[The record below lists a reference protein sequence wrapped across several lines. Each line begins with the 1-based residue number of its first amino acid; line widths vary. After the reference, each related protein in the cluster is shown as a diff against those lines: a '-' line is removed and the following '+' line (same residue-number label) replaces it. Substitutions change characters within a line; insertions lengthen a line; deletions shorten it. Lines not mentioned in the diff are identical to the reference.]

1 MTVYGAEGLRVAYKI
16 IHANLFVKVI
26 RVLKKIYTFAPLKLY
41 NTISYS
47 IMNITQEKI
56 DKLNSIVT
64 IKIQPEDY
72 QSKVEKAIKENAKKA
87 KIAGFRPGMV
97 PPAHIKKMYGKS
109 ILVDT
114 INNLLSDSLNNYIN
128 ENKIEVLGQPLPKID
143 ETTNFNWDFNENFEF
158 NYEVG
163 LAPEFAVDFSAK
175 DVLTQYEIKVDD
187 ETLAARIKNIRRSY
201 GKMTNPDVS
210 AEEDVLYSELQQL
223 SPDGSVFEG
232 GISNTTSVRIDQ
244 IKDAKVKA
252 SLIGL
257 KKGDVVVIDLQ
268 EAFDNDA
275 AKVAGLLNIDE
286 ETAAELK
293 SKFQLTVKNVN
304 RLEESDLN
312 QEFFDKLFGA
322 GAVTTEEEFTAKIKE
337 EVEAMSAQDAERKLQ
352 NDLYNYTLEK
362 IKFELPDEFLKR
374 WLKATN
380 EQLTDEELNKDYDSF
395 AKNLK
400 WTLIENKVIKDNQIE
415 IKYEDVFDLAKQ
427 RLDAQFRMY
436 SPQPLSDEQLGQY
449 TVQYLQNKDNGTKI
463 FEEIKAIKTLDFL
476 KTVVTLDKKE
486 ITHEEFSKL
495 GA

>member
-1 MTVYGAEGLRVAYKI
+1 MLLELELGFSKK
-16 IHANLFVKVI
+16 FVP
-26 RVLKKIYTFAPLKLY
+26 LHPLKLY

-72 QSKVEKAIKENAKKA
+72 QAKVDKAIKENAKKA

-114 INNLLSDSLNNYIN
+114 INNLLSDSLNNYIS

-143 ETTNFNWDFNENFEF
+143 ETTNFNWDFTENFEF

-163 LAPEFAVDFSAK
+163 LAPEFEVNFSAADK
-175 DVLTQYEIKVDD
+175 LTQYEIKVDD

-210 AEEDVLYSELQQL
+210 ADDDVLYSELKQL
-223 SPDGSVFEG
+223 SPDGSVFED
-232 GISNTTSVRIDQ
+232 GISNTTSVRLDQ
-244 IKDAKVKA
+244 VKDEKVKK

-257 KKGDVVVIDLQ
+257 KKEDVIVIDIQ
-268 EAFDNDA
+268 KAFDNDA

-286 ETAAELK
+286 EEAAGLK

-322 GAVTTEEEFTAKIKE
+322 GAVTTEEEFKAKIKE
-337 EVEAMSAQDAERKLQ
+337 EVAAMGAQDSERRLQ
-352 NDLYNYTLEK
+352 NDLYNYALDK

-380 EQLTDEELNKDYDSF
+380 EQLTDEELEKDYDSF

-400 WTLIENKVIKDNQIE
+400 WTLIENKVIKENKLE
-415 IKYEDVFDLAKQ
+415 IKYEEVFELAKQ

-436 SPQPLSDEQLGQY
+436 SPQALTEEQLGQY
-449 TVQYLQNKDNGTKI
+449 TVQYLQNKENGNKI
-463 FEEIKAIKTLDFL
+463 FEEVKAIKTLDFL
-476 KTVVTLDKKE
+476 KTIVTLNKKE
-486 ITHEEFSKL
+486 ITHDEFSKL
-495 GA
+495 PA

>member
-1 MTVYGAEGLRVAYKI
+1 
-16 IHANLFVKVI
+16 
-26 RVLKKIYTFAPLKLY
+26 
-41 NTISYS
+41 
-47 IMNITQEKI
+47 MNITQEKI
-56 DKLNSIVT
+56 DSLNSIVT

-72 QSKVEKAIKENAKKA
+72 QPKVDKAIKENAKKA

-114 INNLLSDSLNNYIN
+114 INNLLSDSLNNYIT

-143 ETTNFNWDFNENFEF
+143 DNTNLNWDFAENFEF

-163 LAPEFAVDFSAK
+163 LAPEFEVNFSSADK
-175 DVLTQYEIKVDD
+175 LTQYEIKVDD

-210 AEEDVLYSELQQL
+210 ADDDVLYSELKQL

-232 GISNTTSVRIDQ
+232 GISNTTSVRLDQ
-244 IKDAKVKA
+244 IKDEKIKK

-257 KKGDVVVIDLQ
+257 KKEDVLSFDIQ
-268 EAFDNDA
+268 KAFDNDA
-275 AKVAGLLNIDE
+275 AKVAGLLNIE
-286 ETAAELK
+286 EEEAADLK

-322 GAVTTEEEFTAKIKE
+322 GVVTTEEEFKAKITE
-337 EVEAMSAQDAERKLQ
+337 EVEAMSAQDAERRLQ
-352 NDLYNYTLEK
+352 NDLYNYALNK
-362 IKFELPDEFLKR
+362 IQFDLPDEFLKR

-380 EQLTDEELNKDYDSF
+380 EKLTDEELDKDYDNF

-400 WTLIENKVIKDNQIE
+400 WTLIENKIIKENSIE
-415 IKYEDVFDLAKQ
+415 IKYEDVFELAKQ

-436 SPQPLSDEQLGQY
+436 SPQPLAEEQLAQY
-449 TVQYLQNKDNGTKI
+449 TVQYLQNKENGNKI
-463 FEEIKAIKTLDFL
+463 FEEVKAVKTLDFL
-476 KTVVTLDKKE
+476 KGIVTLDKKQ
-486 ITHEEFSKL
+486 INHDEFSKL
-495 GA
+495 SA